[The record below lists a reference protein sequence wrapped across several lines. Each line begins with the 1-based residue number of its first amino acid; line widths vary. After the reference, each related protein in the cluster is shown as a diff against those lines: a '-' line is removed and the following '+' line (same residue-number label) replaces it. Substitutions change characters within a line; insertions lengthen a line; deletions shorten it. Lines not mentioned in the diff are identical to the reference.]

1 MLKAVSWFIN
11 GFEKYINFY
20 VYMHFIPTQP
30 QTGVTMFTCTSSQLN
45 PKQVSLCLHALH
57 PNSTQTGVTMFT
69 CSNRDKKNYN
79 GIKAELCQ
87 RSIV

>member
-30 QTGVTMFTCTSSQLN
+30 QTGVTMFL
-45 PKQVSLCLHALH
+45 
-57 PNSTQTGVTMFT
+57 
-69 CSNRDKKNYN
+69 CSNRDKNNYN